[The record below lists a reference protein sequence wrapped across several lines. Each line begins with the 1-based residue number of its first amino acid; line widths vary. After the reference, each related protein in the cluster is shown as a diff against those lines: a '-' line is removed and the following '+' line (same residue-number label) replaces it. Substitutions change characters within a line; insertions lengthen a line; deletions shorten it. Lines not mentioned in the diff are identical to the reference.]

1 MNNSGALGSHASRF
15 PVEVCENII
24 DMLYSSTLLRDQI
37 EHTRALRS
45 CALVCRAWR
54 TRSQRN
60 LFYFVILHGT
70 EAIRRLAVV
79 LDNGPHLC
87 HYVREVILVGRTLHS
102 TTNSLSLFPVALQG
116 KLPRLSDFT
125 VAHVLEDE
133 DWYPRMSES
142 HPTKLLEH
150 LPLHPRFP
158 LFLSA
163 FTTVTRLFVFDVTF
177 RHFNDFLGML
187 SALHALQVLICVG
200 LRCMALGP
208 LPMYA
213 DQQTDVGGPR
223 ARPFASNL
231 EALQL
236 VSLLQYTRTTLTLF

>member
-102 TTNSLSLFPVALQG
+102 TTNTLP
-116 KLPRLSDFT
+116 LPRRSPREASKTFRLHCSPRFGGRGLVSKDVR
-125 VAHVLEDE
+125 VAPDQA
-133 DWYPRMSES
+133 PRAPPSS
-142 HPTKLLEH
+142 SSLPA
-150 LPLHPRFP
+150 LPLCIHNCNSP
-158 LFLSA
+158 LHL
-163 FTTVTRLFVFDVTF
+163 
-177 RHFNDFLGML
+177 
-187 SALHALQVLICVG
+187 
-200 LRCMALGP
+200 
-208 LPMYA
+208 
-213 DQQTDVGGPR
+213 
-223 ARPFASNL
+223 
-231 EALQL
+231 
-236 VSLLQYTRTTLTLF
+236 